1 MSKGI
6 RMGSFKS
13 LKKPLLSQEV
23 ELAIKKTILEETY
36 KAGEKLPSERELVEQ
51 FQVSRVTVREAFRN
65 LQSSG
70 LITIKRGVN
79 AGAYVAEPNSHP
91 ITQSLQNLIHLGHI
105 DYSHLIDARLYIEPR
120 AAEMAAKYRNA
131 EDLQRLNSLLDMA
144 EEMAAKYHK
153 RARLMNVSFH
163 CEVAKIMRNPI
174 ILFITESIT
183 QSYSALMIDRTQHRL
198 NREDILKF
206 IGEHRDILAS
216 IDKQNPEEAYQK
228 TRRHLLETYLTYS
241 RVAPDECT
249 KDIDQRIRQDYNL

>member
-1 MSKGI
+1 MAD
-6 RMGSFKS
+6 FKS

-23 ELAIKKTILEETY
+23 ELAIRKAILEETY

-91 ITQSLQNLIHLGHI
+91 ITQSFQNLIHLGRI

-120 AAEMAAKYRNA
+120 AAEIAAKYRSK
-131 EDLQRLNSLLDMA
+131 EDLKRLDSLLDMA
-144 EEMAAKYHK
+144 KEMTAKSRK
-153 RARLMNVSFH
+153 RARLINVSFH
-163 CEVAKIMRNPI
+163 CEVAKISANPI
-174 ILFITESIT
+174 ILFITESVT
-183 QSYSALMIDRTQHRL
+183 QAYSALMIDRTHELLSRK
-198 NREDILKF
+198 DVYKF
-206 IGEHRDILAS
+206 IDEHRDILDS
-216 IDKQNPEEAYQK
+216 IIKQNSAEAHEK
-228 TRRHLLETYLTYS
+228 TRRHLLETYITYS

-249 KDIDQRIRQDYNL
+249 KDIDRRIKQDYNL

>member
-1 MSKGI
+1 MPG
-6 RMGSFKS
+6 FKS

-23 ELAIKKTILEETY
+23 EFAIKKSILEEIY
-36 KAGEKLPSERELVEQ
+36 KPGEKLPSERELVDQ

-70 LITIKRGVN
+70 MITIKRGVN

-91 ITQSLQNLIHLGHI
+91 ITQSFQNLIHLGRI

-120 AAEMAAKYRNA
+120 AAEIAAKYRSTQ
-131 EDLQRLNSLLDMA
+131 DLQRLGSLLDMA
-144 EEMAAKYHK
+144 EEMASKSHK
-153 RARLMNVSFH
+153 RARLINVSFH
-163 CEVAKIMRNPI
+163 CEVAKITSNPI

-183 QSYSALMIDRTQHRL
+183 QSYSALMIDRTQDRL
-198 NREDILKF
+198 NRKDIQKF
-206 IGEHRDILAS
+206 IDEHRDILDS
-216 IDKQNPEEAYQK
+216 IIRQNSVEAHEK

-249 KDIDQRIRQDYNL
+249 QDIDRRIKQDYDL

>member
-1 MSKGI
+1 MAD
-6 RMGSFKS
+6 FKS

-23 ELAIKKTILEETY
+23 ELAIRKAILEETY
-36 KAGEKLPSERELVEQ
+36 KAGEKLPSERELVDQ

-91 ITQSLQNLIHLGHI
+91 ITQSLQNLIHLGRI

-120 AAEMAAKYRNA
+120 AAEMAAKYRTS
-131 EDLQRLNSLLDMA
+131 EEVQRLGSLLDMA
-144 EEMAAKYHK
+144 EEMSAKSRK
-153 RARLMNVSFH
+153 QARLMNVSFH
-163 CEVAKIMRNPI
+163 CEVAKITRNPI

-183 QSYSALMIDRTQHRL
+183 QSYSALMIDRTQTQL
-198 NREDILKF
+198 NRKDILKF
-206 IGEHRDILAS
+206 IAEHRDILDS
-216 IDKQNPEEAYQK
+216 ITKQNSAEAYEK

-249 KDIDQRIRQDYNL
+249 KDIDHRIKQDYNL